1 MALTKQQKDDV
12 VARVDGLLS
21 DSKMTV
27 VARYAGLSVKKMQ
40 TLRKEAKSQ
49 DVVIGVLKNRLV
61 KVSLKN
67 NDKLKDIDADMLKG
81 QLTYAFGM
89 SDEVAPTKVLA
100 DFAKENPALELVGGF
115 NSEAEIFSVDQIKQ
129 LSSLP
134 SKDALRGQVVGTIA
148 APLTGFV
155 RVVGGNLNGLVNVL
169 NARKQAI
176 EA

>member
-1 MALTKQQKDDV
+1 MTVASFNKRKLTKQQKDDV

-115 NSEAEIFSVDQIKQ
+115 NSEAEMFSVDQI
-129 LSSLP
+129 
-134 SKDALRGQVVGTIA
+134 VGTIA